1 MPEKRRS
8 PSKRPARSRAG
19 GAAPGITVAPRILS
33 SDEKRQLILAHSAM
47 RRPMDPIQRASLW
60 AGVAVCMLF
69 VVGAW
74 AYTVGS
80 GIRQSAAG
88 PLDPQL
94 QDVVDNTKKF
104 AEESSGPGSL
114 GEQFK
119 NVTERLNALAQEQAV
134 LDSMIRQ
141 LSATSTP
148 AATTDRNDLFKPK
161 QATTTSTHPSTP

>member
-8 PSKRPARSRAG
+8 SSKRPARSRAG

-60 AGVAVCMLF
+60 AGVLVCMLF

-80 GIRQSAAG
+80 GIKKSAAG
-88 PLDPQL
+88 PLDPEL

-104 AEESSGPGSL
+104 ADDSSGSGSL

-119 NVTERLNALAQEQAV
+119 NVTERLNALAEEQAV

-141 LSATSTP
+141 LSATTTP
-148 AATTDRNDLFKPK
+148 AASADRPDLFKP
-161 QATTTSTHPSTP
+161 TRTPVTSTTPTP